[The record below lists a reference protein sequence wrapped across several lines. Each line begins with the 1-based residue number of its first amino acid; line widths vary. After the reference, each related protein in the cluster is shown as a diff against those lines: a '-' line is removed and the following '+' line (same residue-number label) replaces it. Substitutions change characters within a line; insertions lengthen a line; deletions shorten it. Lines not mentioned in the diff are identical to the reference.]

1 MSRRAS
7 ANEAT
12 ADFGHT
18 CFPLPR
24 GAFLSSL
31 AKDVAA
37 STIHPA
43 TEKTRSR
50 PHAWKVVH
58 ACELAREVL
67 PLVQG
72 QLAAGMRPY
81 LLTPTGYGSAR
92 KFLQAHDE
100 ERDLPVSLLD
110 TWKHVRHWRRLLTE
124 SAAETSAEI
133 IHTHS
138 FAAGMAAVRASNSVV
153 YSLNETVEQ
162 LAIASGNCNE
172 NSWLARSFRV
182 AEHFVLT
189 RAAAVVVHRES
200 ERQSCIERGVDPS
213 NAFVIPEPIDAET
226 LASTPDRKWI
236 ASLTGA
242 DADSVI
248 FLVPDIANSS
258 SWERRDAVR
267 QWMRVVSLVRH
278 KVTNVRFVFMGNWE
292 VSDDIHQIAFACNL
306 MPVIKV
312 LAPDERE
319 RAISSADVVICD
331 SDAKTGDRPV
341 AALESLARG
350 RALLAMDI
358 PEHRAITADGR
369 GCLWFRANDIGD
381 LLHRAVFLATN
392 AQFRRALAAAGHEYM
407 VETRSPEV
415 IGAQYDS
422 VYRLAFSKRKGRDSS
437 TPRAQLIPLQAGS

>member
-1 MSRRAS
+1 MGNTHLSRRQPS
-7 ANEAT
+7 
-12 ADFGHT
+12 
-18 CFPLPR
+18 LV
-24 GAFLSSL
+24 SSV
-31 AKDVAA
+31 AKHLTA
-37 STIHPA
+37 STVHSVS
-43 TEKTRSR
+43 EKARHKA
-50 PHAWKVVH
+50 HAWKVVH

-92 KFLQAHDE
+92 KFLQAHDD

-138 FAAGMAAVRASNSVV
+138 FAAGMAAVRASSSVV
-153 YSLNETVEQ
+153 YSLNDTVEQ
-162 LAIASGNCNE
+162 LAISSGNCSE

-189 RAAAVVVHRES
+189 RAAAVVVHREA

-213 NAFVIPEPIDAET
+213 NAFVIPEPLDPEM

-236 ASLTGA
+236 QSLTGT
-242 DADSVI
+242 DSDSTI
-248 FLVPDIANSS
+248 FLVPEIGNSS
-258 SWERRDAVR
+258 AWERRDAVR
-267 QWMRVVSLVRH
+267 RWMRVVSLVRH
-278 KVTNVRFVFMGNWE
+278 KVADVRFVFIGNWE
-292 VSDDIHQIAFACNL
+292 VSDDIHQVAFACNL

-312 LAPDERE
+312 LTLEERD
-319 RAISSADVVICD
+319 RAMSSADVVICD
-331 SDAKTGDRPV
+331 SDGKSGTSPLV
-341 AALESLARG
+341 ALETLARG
-350 RALLAMDI
+350 RTLLVTDV
-358 PEHRAITADGR
+358 PEHRAITEDGR
-369 GCLWFRANDIGD
+369 GCLWFHPNDVGD
-381 LLHRAVFLATN
+381 LQHRAEFLATN
-392 AQFRRALAAAGHEYM
+392 IQFRRALAAAGHEYM
-407 VETRSPEV
+407 IETRSPEV
-415 IGAQYDS
+415 VGAQYDS